1 MFQVDKLWLGRYRD
15 NGKTL
20 RVQVTSPLL
29 QCSSFSFAGREML
42 AHLNMKQNTFILTP
56 NLASAEYCPP
66 AIIMKN
72 IGQKKLPSPSLAA
85 GQPLPYI
92 SAIPPL
98 FRRGDRPLYIKPGE
112 RWSTLSYHGG
122 GKDQIFHLSRSYEF
136 HFIHMLIKLLINKMN
151 DMLFRPLVSPG
162 MEGMLI
168 HIPKPGKP

>member
-1 MFQVDKLWLGRYRD
+1 MSSGDVSFIAMLFFFYCWQRD
-15 NGKTL
+15 AC
-20 RVQVTSPLL
+20 TSKY
-29 QCSSFSFAGREML
+29 E
-42 AHLNMKQNTFILTP
+42 
-56 NLASAEYCPP
+56 AEYSYPHPEPGLCWVLPP
-66 AIIMKN
+66 CYN
-72 IGQKKLPSPSLAA
+72 NEEYRPTPQKKLPSPSLAA

-112 RWSTLSYHGG
+112 RWSTLSYHGV
-122 GKDQIFHLSRSYEF
+122 GKDQFFHLSRSYEF

>member
-1 MFQVDKLWLGRYRD
+1 M
-15 NGKTL
+15 
-20 RVQVTSPLL
+20 
-29 QCSSFSFAGREML
+29 SSGNFSFNIAMFFFFFCWQRDACTSKYEAEYSYPHPEPG
-42 AHLNMKQNTFILTP
+42 P
-56 NLASAEYCPP
+56 NLPQCPP

-122 GKDQIFHLSRSYEF
+122 GKDQIFHLSQSYEF